1 MGTGF
6 LDWETSPTRT
16 LREEAFSLHN
26 LHHIAMMQET
36 NTQLMS
42 GYSQSLL
49 MLMADSILTNLDT
62 LSRPRAW
69 TTEPIPID

>member
-1 MGTGF
+1 
-6 LDWETSPTRT
+6 
-16 LREEAFSLHN
+16 
-26 LHHIAMMQET
+26 MMQET